1 MRAAFVALLSM
12 TALVGCDA
20 AIAGGLDE
28 SQANEIVVALDEQ
41 GISALKQ
48 REEGA
53 SEAPTFRVEVSRED
67 ASRALAAL
75 RSAELPREREGGFDT
90 VFGAGGLVPT
100 ATEERAR
107 LTAAVT
113 GELVRTL
120 ETIDGVLD
128 ARVHLA
134 LPERRDVPLDTA
146 PPRPRASVLI
156 KFRRSIARPYD
167 DASVRALVAG
177 AVDGLDAADVTV
189 VGVPAPAPPTSAQT
203 ALVRFG
209 PIAVTRGS
217 AWALKLLFSTPLL
230 VNVAV
235 VLGAALALRR
245 RARSATGPTDSAD
258 AQPVAPR

>member
-1 MRAAFVALLSM
+1 MRALTVALWF
-12 TALVGCDA
+12 ALALGGCDA

-28 SQANEIVVALDEQ
+28 AQANEIVVALDGQ
-41 GISALKQ
+41 GISALKA

-53 SEAPTFRVEVSRED
+53 SETPTFRVDVSREET
-67 ASRALAAL
+67 ARALTAL
-75 RSAELPREREGGFDT
+75 RTAELPRARERGIEE

-107 LTAAVT
+107 FTAALS

-120 ETIDGVLD
+120 ESIDGVLD

-134 LPERRDVPLDTA
+134 LPERRDLPLDA
-146 PPRPRASVLI
+146 PPARPRASVLI
-156 KFRRSIARPYD
+156 KYRRGPTRPWD

-189 VGVPAPAPPTSAQT
+189 VGVPAPAPPTGAQA

-217 AWALKLLFSTPLL
+217 AGALKALLAASLL
-230 VNVAV
+230 LNVAV
-235 VLGAALALRR
+235 TLGAALLSRR
-245 RARSATGPTDSAD
+245 RARAAAAPDDAEAT
-258 AQPVAPR
+258 PVAPR

>member
-1 MRAAFVALLSM
+1 MRAALVALLL
-12 TALVGCDA
+12 ALVGCDA

-28 SQANEIVVALDEQ
+28 AQANELVVALDEQ

-48 REEGA
+48 REESA
-53 SEAPTFRVEVSRED
+53 SETPTFRVEVSRED

-75 RSAELPREREGGFDT
+75 RTAELPREREGGFDT

-100 ATEERAR
+100 ATEERAK
-107 LTAAVT
+107 LSAAIA

-134 LPERRDVPLDTA
+134 LPERRDVPLDAT

-156 KFRRSIARPYD
+156 KFRRGATQPYD

-177 AVDGLDAADVTV
+177 AVDGLDAADVTI
-189 VGVPAPAPPTSAQT
+189 VGVPAPAAPTSAQT

-209 PIAVTRGS
+209 PIAVTRSS
-217 AWALKLLFSTPLL
+217 AWALKLLLGASLL
-230 VNVAV
+230 VNVVV
-235 VLGAALALRR
+235 VLGAALAMR
-245 RARSATGPTDSAD
+245 RAARATHAPTNGGD
-258 AQPVAPR
+258 ATTVAPR